1 MTNLEKFIEEQR
13 VRKPSNADQATMQH
27 LFLELARA
35 LNADLI
41 NKPVETT
48 KEQPPLSTDLKIKL
62 SNLMSA
68 HVKLRN
74 AEAIEDMDL
83 YHAFL
88 DWEKEVM
95 RLIV

>member
-13 VRKPSNADQATMQH
+13 VRRPSNCDQATMQH

-48 KEQPPLSTDLKIKL
+48 KEQPKVMCYKHEAKNNKLHCSTCKNYCTITGEKIPDL
-62 SNLMSA
+62 
-68 HVKLRN
+68 VDR
-74 AEAIEDMDL
+74 
-83 YHAFL
+83 
-88 DWEKEVM
+88 
-95 RLIV
+95 R